1 MSNVTV
7 TKAMNGVDVE
17 KLWETVNAIGA
28 TPNLADFE
36 FRLKNKWIIGG
47 HNRSTIKNFY
57 GAGQEDTTRQEAFV
71 LDADEPLILLGTNK
85 APNPGEYL
93 LHALA
98 ACVTSALVYHAAA
111 RGIKIEEVESR
122 VEGDIDVRGFLGLDE
137 SVPKGFK
144 DIRIRFKI
152 KADVPDEELESLC
165 QLGPTFSPV
174 FDTITRAVNV
184 DVGLDK

>member
-1 MSNVTV
+1 MSNATITGAV
-7 TKAMNGVDVE
+7 NGVDVE
-17 KLWETVNAIGA
+17 KLLETINVIRE
-28 TPNLADFE
+28 TTDLADFK
-36 FRLKNKWIIGG
+36 FRLRNKWITGG
-47 HNRSTIKNFY
+47 HSRSTIKNFY
-57 GAGQEDTTRQEAFV
+57 GAGQEDTTRNEAFV
-71 LDADEPLILLGTNK
+71 VDADEPQILLGTNE

-144 DIRIRFKI
+144 DIRIRLKI
-152 KADVPDEELESLC
+152 KADVPDEQLESLC

-184 DVGLDK
+184 NVALDK